1 MKKFAAVFAGTALL
15 AMSAAGTVNAA
26 FTVGG
31 ENGWQLSTDG
41 IVDVFYTYNSSSKNP
56 SAAPG
61 NRSVSFLGIGSGQ
74 EQASQVTVGLLPSV
88 IAFNIK
94 APTVNGIESNVRVGI
109 YPSIQNSSGE
119 VGIDSQNRFQT
130 NPNIDF
136 REFFYTAKGKYGE
149 LLAGRALNLYQGKSI
164 LADMTLL
171 TAGAV
176 PVPRLGTTT
185 TLGHIG
191 YGYLYTN
198 FSAQLRYTSPDFS
211 GFKVAFEIGE
221 PYNVSAQTGKNNMPR
236 FETELSYATTM
247 GKDTSLLVYASAL
260 YQGATR
266 FDAATNRPGGYEH
279 SLGGDAG
286 VTVGFSGVGLHA
298 AGYVGQGL
306 GMISAQDGALAAGL
320 VGGTPTTG
328 PSNAV
333 DGNGC
338 NRTQFGFLVQATYQI
353 NPDWKIGANYGQNRQ
368 IESDYDKTQRP
379 IYAHGYGVPM
389 FKQEAAVAMVV
400 YNLTKFIQFIG
411 EYAYAQNTWAD
422 SATQHS
428 NGFNIGTMFYW

>member
-1 MKKFAAVFAGTALL
+1 MKRFATVAAGAVLL
-15 AMSAAGTVNAA
+15 AMSAAGTANAV

-41 IVDVFYTYNSSSKNP
+41 IVDVFYTYNSSSSNP
-56 SAAPG
+56 SAPG
-61 NRSVSFLGIGSGQ
+61 TRSVSFLGLSPGQ

-88 IAFNIK
+88 VAFNIK

-109 YPSIQNSSGE
+109 YPSIQNSSGKAG
-119 VGIDSQNRFQT
+119 VDSQNRFQT
-130 NPNIDF
+130 SPNIDF

-164 LADMTLL
+164 LSDMTLL
-171 TAGAV
+171 TAGVV

-198 FSAQLRYTSPDFS
+198 FGAQMRYTTPDFS
-211 GFKVAFEIGE
+211 GVKVAFAIGE

-236 FETELSYATTM
+236 FETEVSYATTM
-247 GKDTSLLVYASAL
+247 GKGVTFQTYLSAL

-266 FDAATNRPGGYEH
+266 SDAATNRPGGYEK
-279 SLGGDAG
+279 SLGGDMGA
-286 VTVGFSGVGLHA
+286 TVGFSGFEIHTSGY
-298 AGYVGQGL
+298 AGHGL
-306 GMISAQDGALAAGL
+306 GMISAQDGALGAGL

-328 PSNAV
+328 PSNSV

-338 NRTQFGFLVQATYQI
+338 NRFQFGFLTQITYKLT
-353 NPDWKIGANYGQNRQ
+353 PEWKLGINYGQNRQ
-368 IESDYDKTQRP
+368 VESEYDKTQRP

-389 FKQEAAVAMVV
+389 FKQEGAVFMVV
-400 YNLTKFIQFIG
+400 YNLTSFLQFIG
-411 EYAYAQNTWAD
+411 EYNYAQNTWAD

>member
-1 MKKFAAVFAGTALL
+1 MKRFATVAAGAVLL
-15 AMSAAGTVNAA
+15 AMSAAGTANAV

-41 IVDVFYTYNSSSKNP
+41 IVDVFYTYNSSSSNP
-56 SAAPG
+56 GGS
-61 NRSVSFLGIGSGQ
+61 RSVSFLGLSPGQ

-88 IAFNIK
+88 VAFNIK

-109 YPSIQNSSGE
+109 YPSIQNSSGK
-119 VGIDSQNRFQT
+119 VAVDSQNRFQT
-130 NPNIDF
+130 SPNIDF
-136 REFFYTAKGKYGE
+136 REIFYTAKGKYGE

-164 LADMTLL
+164 LSDMTLL
-171 TAGAV
+171 TAGVV

-198 FSAQLRYTSPDFS
+198 FSAQMRYTTPDFS
-211 GFKVAFEIGE
+211 GVKVAFELGE
-221 PYNVSAQTGKNNMPR
+221 PYNVSAQTGKTGMPR
-236 FETELSYATTM
+236 FETEVSYATTM
-247 GKDTSLLVYASAL
+247 GKGTTFQTYLSAL

-266 FDAATNRPGGYEH
+266 NDFADYRAGGYEK
-279 SLGGDAG
+279 SVGGDMG
-286 VTVGFSGVGLHA
+286 VTVGFSGIEIHSS
-298 AGYVGQGL
+298 GYVGEGL
-306 GMISAQDGALAAGL
+306 GMISAQDGALAAGA
-320 VGGTPTTG
+320 VGGDYFKG

-333 DGNGC
+333 DGIGC
-338 NRTQFGFLVQATYQI
+338 NRTQFGFLVQATYKLS
-353 NPDWKIGANYGQNRQ
+353 PEWKIGANYGQNRQ
-368 IESDYDKTQRP
+368 IESAYDKTQRP

-389 FKQEAAVAMVV
+389 FKQEGAVFMVV
-400 YNLTKFIQFIG
+400 YNLTSFLQFIG

-428 NGFNIGTMFYW
+428 NGINIGTMFYW